1 MLGDLDVTQPLHNI
15 DFEVLKRAVEASRSP
30 LIITDNSLPDNQII
44 YSNQAF
50 LDLTGYGLT
59 EVIGKNCRFLQGVE
73 TDKSTVKQLRD
84 AVKNGTY
91 VRVTLK
97 NYRKNGE
104 AFWNDLVMSP
114 VTNAKGKTTH
124 FLGMQLDITERITA
138 NEQLQ
143 AKSEELER
151 SNHELE
157 QFTYATSHDLQEPLR
172 MINSYI
178 QLLNKRYG
186 DKLDEDALTFLGFAT
201 EGAERMQ
208 ELINDL
214 LSLSKVSS
222 SENRFTQVDIS
233 KTVDRALQNLRMSIE
248 ESNAQIIVEDLP
260 ELSVDASQ
268 IAQLFQNL
276 IGNAIKYRRKD
287 ATPKIAISAK
297 KRENSYI
304 FSVSDNGIGIPK
316 EHFERV
322 FTIFQRLHTRT
333 EYAGNGIGLS
343 ICSKIIDK
351 HDGKIWVES
360 ISGKG
365 STFYFS
371 LPIKREAAQNG

>member
-1 MLGDLDVTQPLHNI
+1 MTGDLDVAQPLRNI
-15 DFEVLKRAVEASRSP
+15 NFEVLQRVVEASRSP
-30 LIITDNSLPDNQII
+30 LIITDNSLADNPII

-50 LDLTGYGLT
+50 LDLTGYGLS
-59 EVIGKNCRFLQGVE
+59 EIIGKNCRFLQGAE

-84 AVKNGTY
+84 AVQNGTY

-97 NYRKNGE
+97 NYHKNGE

-114 VTNAKGKTTH
+114 VTNAEGKTTH
-124 FLGMQLDITERITA
+124 FLGMQLDITDRITA

-186 DKLDEDALTFLGFAT
+186 DKLDEDAQTFLGFAT

-222 SENRFTQVDIS
+222 SENRFMQVDIG
-233 KTVDRALQNLRMSIE
+233 KTVDRALQNLRMSTE
-248 ESNAQIIVEDLP
+248 ESNAQITVNELP
-260 ELSVDASQ
+260 ELNVDATQ
-268 IAQLFQNL
+268 ISQLFQNL
-276 IGNAIKYRRKD
+276 IGNAIKYRHKD
-287 ATPKIAISAK
+287 TAPQITISAK
-297 KRENSYI
+297 KHKNSYV
-304 FSVSDNGIGIPK
+304 FSVADNGIGIPK

-333 EYAGNGIGLS
+333 EYPGNGIGLS

-351 HDGKIWVES
+351 HGGKIWVES
-360 ISGKG
+360 ITGKG

-371 LPIKREAAQNG
+371 LPVKREAANHG